1 MPSGVKPVPH
11 TFVLAA
17 CACMDDTNEMNDA
30 NDMNDMGDTGDTN
43 DMDDMGDMDDKNDMN
58 DMDDTDDT
66 DDMDDTDDTENKD
79 GNGRGEPPTS
89 DGMELMRAMSPLR
102 PSVPPKSWSVAA
114 TVRLL
119 DQDRGCH
126 EADDRSRRNLG
137 LLPYSR

>member
-30 NDMNDMGDTGDTN
+30 NDMGDKN
-43 DMDDMGDMDDKNDMN
+43 DKNDMN
-58 DMDDTDDT
+58 DMDDTGDT
-66 DDMDDTDDTENKD
+66 DDMGDTENKD